1 MRNKLASVFAT
12 VWHKIN
18 GTYLWYLIWLFNA
31 KFFVDV
37 HGTVF
42 DEAGRVLL
50 VRARLGVKDEW
61 SLPGGIVKRGETWE
75 AGFAREV
82 KEETGVILRD
92 ACLLYVLSGYKLRV
106 EAYFKAQAGGGELHA
121 DSWEV
126 LEAGWFAPNALPARV
141 AGQHR
146 QVIELAR
153 QNM

>member
-1 MRNKLASVFAT
+1 MRNKLASVFAD

-18 GTYLWYLIWLFNA
+18 GTYLWYLIWLFSA

-42 DEAGRVLL
+42 DQAGRVLL
-50 VRARLGVKDEW
+50 VRARLGAKDEW

-75 AGFAREV
+75 VGFAREV
-82 KEETGVILRD
+82 REETGVSIRD
-92 ACLLYVLSGYKLRV
+92 ARLLYVLSGYKLRV
-106 EAYFKAQAGGGELHA
+106 EAYFTAQSVGSELHV

-126 LEAGWFAPNALPARV
+126 LEASWFAPDALPACV

-153 QNM
+153 QNI

>member
-1 MRNKLASVFAT
+1 MRQQLASAFAA

-18 GTYLWYLIWLFNA
+18 GTYLWYVIWLFSA

-50 VRARLGVKDEW
+50 VQARLGEKDVW

-82 KEETGVILRD
+82 KEETGVTLRD
-92 ACLLYVLSGYKLRV
+92 ARLLYVLSGYKLRV
-106 EAYFKAQAGGGELHA
+106 EAYFTAQVAGGELHA

-126 LEAGWFAPNALPARV
+126 LEAGWFALDALPARV

-153 QNM
+153 QNI

>member
-1 MRNKLASVFAT
+1 MRQQLASAFAA

-18 GTYLWYLIWLFNA
+18 GTYLWYVIWLFSA

-50 VRARLGVKDEW
+50 VRARLGEKDEW
-61 SLPGGIVKRGETWE
+61 SLPGGIVKRGETWD

-92 ACLLYVLSGYKLRV
+92 ARLLYVLSGYKLRV
-106 EAYFKAQAGGGELHA
+106 EAYFSAQADGGVLHA

-126 LEAGWFAPNALPARV
+126 LEAGWFAPDALPARV

-153 QNM
+153 QNI